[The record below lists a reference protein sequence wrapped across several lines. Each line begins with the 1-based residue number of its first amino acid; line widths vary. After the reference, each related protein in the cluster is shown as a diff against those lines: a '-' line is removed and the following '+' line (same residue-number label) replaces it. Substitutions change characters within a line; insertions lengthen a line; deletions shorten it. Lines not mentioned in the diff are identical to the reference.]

1 MRSEKREDG
10 HQLNN
15 WKKDYEGLVVLRLNN
30 YLIYAHYVIRF
41 FIIKAYYLIRQAYRG
56 KYFANSRPF
65 RGGRVSINVINLIQ
79 FGMVAHAST
88 MTYFVS
94 GDLLFPDFVGIIRW
108 MVLSL
113 TVVWCYYPKLITKQN
128 KCKFVM

>member
-65 RGGRVSINVINLIQ
+65 RGGRVSINVIIPVEFVCKRICEYLII
-79 FGMVAHAST
+79 HK
-88 MTYFVS
+88 
-94 GDLLFPDFVGIIRW
+94 L
-108 MVLSL
+108 
-113 TVVWCYYPKLITKQN
+113 YPKHAFVCLLGEYYNPSVPKWTKCGN
-128 KCKFVM
+128 